1 VIIFS
6 SERQP
11 AGTERLLAAAAMI
24 GATINWIALW
34 RADLVL
40 SHYDAKA
47 HLVVARRI
55 IDNITP
61 GWQQIGGVWLPLPH
75 LLNALPT
82 QIDALYR
89 TGAFA
94 SVLSI
99 ACFGILIY
107 AASRH
112 VTLATGSRMA
122 ACVAAALL
130 MLNPNLLYLHATP
143 MTEPLLLAI
152 TFLALLWLAEWVVEN
167 RDDVP
172 APLGMALF
180 AAAWTRYEAWP
191 VIAVALPV
199 SLYACYRKG
208 VSRTAVIGRAW
219 RLALWPA
226 AAVFLFLLIS
236 RITTGM
242 WFVASGFYESDVNYN
257 GQLTKSLLAVWW
269 GTHRLGTRASELVAL
284 VGVALLIV
292 KASSTRTNAPLL
304 IPLTLVAFA
313 ALPVYAFHEGHP
325 FRIRYMIPAAAAC
338 AVLSGMAV
346 GCLRRRAQ
354 VIVASLLVGITLLQS
369 PPWWRGAPMLAES
382 LWDRSASE
390 ARHHVTACLSA
401 GYRGEKILA
410 SMGSL
415 AHYMQEL
422 SHEGFTVADFVHE
435 GNGVIWQFAMQTSPR
450 FHAGWMLVEEQSE
463 GGDILARRIRQDA
476 TFAQGMTRIC
486 DGGGVAL
493 YRRVSQK

>member
-6 SERQP
+6 SERHP
-11 AGTERLLAAAAMI
+11 AGTERLLAVAAMI
-24 GATINWIALW
+24 LATINWIALW

-47 HLVVARRI
+47 HLVVARRL

-75 LLNALPT
+75 LLNAFPT
-82 QIDALYR
+82 QIDVLYR

-94 SVLSI
+94 SVMSI
-99 ACFGILIY
+99 VCFGVVIY

-112 VTLATGSRMA
+112 VTLATGSRLA
-122 ACVAAALL
+122 ACVSAALL

-143 MTEPLLLAI
+143 MAEPLLLAI
-152 TFLALLWLAEWVVEN
+152 TFLALLWLGQWVVEN

-172 APLGMALF
+172 PRLGMALF

-191 VIAVALPV
+191 VIAVALPA
-199 SLYACYRKG
+199 SLYACYRSG
-208 VSRTAVIGRAW
+208 ASRTSVVGRAW
-219 RLALWPA
+219 KLALWPA
-226 AAVFLFLLIS
+226 AAVLLFLLIS

-242 WFVASGFYESDVNYN
+242 WFVAGGFFEPDAIYD
-257 GQLTKSLLAVWW
+257 GRLTKDLLAVWW
-269 GTHRLGTRASELVAL
+269 GTHRLGTRAAELVAL

-292 KASSTRTNAPLL
+292 RASKTPRNAPLL
-304 IPLTLVAFA
+304 IPLALLAFA
-313 ALPVYAFHEGHP
+313 VLPIYAFHEGHP

-346 GCLRRRAQ
+346 GCLRERTQ

-369 PPWWRGAPMLAES
+369 PPWWRGAPMIAES
-382 LWDRSASE
+382 LWDRPASQE
-390 ARHHVTACLSA
+390 RQHVTSCLSA
-401 GYRGEKILA
+401 QYRGGKILA

-422 SHEGFTVADFVHE
+422 SREGFTIADFVHE
-435 GNGVIWQFAMQTSPR
+435 GNGDIWQFAMQTGPR

-476 TFAQGMTRIC
+476 TFAQGMRRIC
-486 DGGGVAL
+486 EGGGVAL
-493 YRRVSQK
+493 YQRTSQK

>member
-6 SERQP
+6 SERKP

-47 HLVVARRI
+47 HLVVARRL
-55 IDNITP
+55 IDSITP

-99 ACFGILIY
+99 ACFGVVIY

-112 VTLATGSRMA
+112 VTLVTGSRLA
-122 ACVAAALL
+122 AGVSAALL

-143 MTEPLLLAI
+143 MTEPLLLAV
-152 TFLALLWLAEWVVEN
+152 TFLMLLWLAEWVIEN

-172 APLGMALF
+172 PRLGMALF

-191 VIAVALPV
+191 VIAVALPA
-199 SLYACYRKG
+199 SLYACYLSG
-208 VSRTAVIGRAW
+208 ASLTAVAGRAW

-236 RITTGM
+236 RSTTGS
-242 WFVASGFYESDVNYN
+242 WFVASGFFEPDAIYD

-269 GTHRLGTRASELVAL
+269 GTHRLGTRAAELVAL
-284 VGVALLIV
+284 AGVALLIV
-292 KASSTRTNAPLL
+292 RASNPPGNSALL
-304 IPLTLVAFA
+304 IPLALLAFA
-313 ALPVYAFHEGHP
+313 VLPVYAFYEGHP

-346 GCLRRRAQ
+346 GCMRRRAQ
-354 VIVASLLVGITLLQS
+354 LIVAGLLVGITMLQS

-390 ARHHVTACLSA
+390 ARQHVTSCLSA
-401 GYRGEKILA
+401 QYRGGKILA

-422 SHEGFTVADFVHE
+422 SREGFAVADFVHE
-435 GNGVIWQFAMQTSPR
+435 GNGAIWQFAMQTGPR
-450 FHAGWMLVEEQSE
+450 FQAGWMLVEERSE
-463 GGDILARRIRQDA
+463 GGDILARRIRHDG

-493 YRRVSQK
+493 YKRTS

>member
-11 AGTERLLAAAAMI
+11 AGTERLLSTAAVI

-75 LLNALPT
+75 LLNVLPM
-82 QIDALYR
+82 QFDVLYR

-94 SVLSI
+94 SMLSI
-99 ACFGILIY
+99 ACFGIVIY

-112 VTLATGSRMA
+112 VTLATGSRLA
-122 ACVAAALL
+122 ACVSALLL

-143 MTEPLLLAI
+143 MTEPLLLAM
-152 TFLALLWLAEWVVEN
+152 TFLALLWLAEWVIEN
-167 RDDVP
+167 RNDVP
-172 APLGMALF
+172 ARLGMALF

-191 VIAVALPV
+191 VIAVALPA
-199 SLYACYRKG
+199 SLYASYRHG
-208 VSRTAVIGRAW
+208 ASRVEVVDRAW

-226 AAVFLFLLIS
+226 AAVFLFLVTS
-236 RITTGM
+236 RVTTGM
-242 WFVASGFYESDVNYN
+242 WFVTGGFYEPDANYD
-257 GQLTKSLLAVWW
+257 GHLTKSLLAVWW

-284 VGVALLIV
+284 VGVALLIARV
-292 KASSTRTNAPLL
+292 SASRTKAALL
-304 IPLTLVAFA
+304 IPVALVAFA
-313 ALPVYAFHEGHP
+313 ALPVYAFYQGHP
-325 FRIRYMIPAAAAC
+325 FRIRYMIPTAAAC
-338 AVLSGMAV
+338 ALLSGTAV
-346 GCLRRRAQ
+346 GFLPRRAQ
-354 VIVASLLVGITLLQS
+354 MIVAGLLVGVTMLQS
-369 PPWWRGAPMLAES
+369 PPWWREAPMLAES

-390 ARHHVTACLSA
+390 ARHRVTSCLSA

-422 SHEGFTVADFVHE
+422 SREGFTVTDFVHE
-435 GNGVIWQFAMQTSPR
+435 GNGILWEFAMQTGPR
-450 FHAGWMLVEEQSE
+450 LHAGWMLVEEQSE
-463 GGDILARRIRQDA
+463 GGDVLARRIRQDA

-493 YRRVSQK
+493 YKRVSQK

>member
-1 VIIFS
+1 
-6 SERQP
+6 
-11 AGTERLLAAAAMI
+11 MI
-24 GATINWIALW
+24 VATVNWIALW

-55 IDNITP
+55 IDNVTP

-75 LLNALPT
+75 LLNVLPT

-94 SVLSI
+94 SALSI
-99 ACFGILIY
+99 ACFGVVIY
-107 AASRH
+107 AAARH
-112 VTLATGSRMA
+112 VTLVTGSRLGA
-122 ACVAAALL
+122 FVSAALL

-152 TFLALLWLAEWVVEN
+152 TFLALLWLTEWVLEN

-172 APLGMALF
+172 VWLGAALF

-191 VIAVALPV
+191 VIAAALPV
-199 SLYACYRKG
+199 SLYAAYRG
-208 VSRTAVIGRAW
+208 GAPRAVVLRRAW
-219 RLALWPA
+219 RLAVWPA
-226 AAVFLFLLIS
+226 AAVLLFLLIS
-236 RITTGM
+236 RITTGV
-242 WFVASGFYESDVNYN
+242 WFVASGFFEPDAIYD

-269 GTHRLGTRASELVAL
+269 GTHRLGTRAEELVAL
-284 VGVALLIV
+284 AGVALLIV
-292 KASSTRTNAPLL
+292 RASGTRRDAPLL
-304 IPLTLVAFA
+304 IPLALLAFA
-313 ALPVYAFHEGHP
+313 ALPVYAFYEGHP
-325 FRIRYMIPAAAAC
+325 FRIRYMIPAVAAC

-346 GCLRRRAQ
+346 GCLRERTQ
-354 VIVASLLVGITLLQS
+354 LIVTSLLVGLTLLQS
-369 PPWWRGAPMLAES
+369 PPWWRGAPMIAES
-382 LWDRSASE
+382 LWDRPASE
-390 ARHHVTACLSA
+390 ARHHVTSCLSD
-401 GYRGEKILA
+401 GYGGEKILA

-422 SHEGFTVADFVHE
+422 SGEGFTIADFVHE
-435 GNGVIWQFAMQTSPR
+435 GNGVLWEFAMRTGPR

-463 GGDILARRIRQDA
+463 GGDVLARRIQQDA
-476 TFAQGMTRIC
+476 TFAQGMTRMC

-493 YRRVSQK
+493 YKRVSTK

>member
-11 AGTERLLAAAAMI
+11 FGTERLLAAAAMI
-24 GATINWIALW
+24 AATINWIALW

-40 SHYDAKA
+40 RHYDAKA
-47 HLVVARRI
+47 HLVVARRL

-99 ACFGILIY
+99 ACFGIVIY

-112 VTLATGSRMA
+112 VTLATGSRLA
-122 ACVAAALL
+122 ACVSAALM

-152 TFLALLWLAEWVVEN
+152 TFLALLWLAEWAADN

-172 APLGMALF
+172 IRLGLVLF

-191 VIAVALPV
+191 VIAVALPA
-199 SLYACYRKG
+199 SLFACYWSG
-208 VSRTAVIGRAW
+208 ASRAVVVGRAW
-219 RLALWPA
+219 RLAGWPA
-226 AAVFLFLLIS
+226 AAVCLFLLIS

-242 WFVASGFYESDVNYN
+242 WFVASGFYEPDVNYE

-284 VGVALLIV
+284 VGVALLMV
-292 KASSTRTNAPLL
+292 KASSTRTKAPLL
-304 IPLTLVAFA
+304 MPLALVAFA
-313 ALPVYAFHEGHP
+313 TLPVYAFYEGHP

-354 VIVASLLVGITLLQS
+354 LIVASLLVGMTMLQS

-390 ARHHVTACLSA
+390 ARRHVTSCLSA
-401 GYRGEKILA
+401 EYRGGKILA

-422 SHEGFTVADFVHE
+422 SRDGFAIADFVHE
-435 GNGVIWQFAMQTSPR
+435 GNGDIWQFALQTGPR
-450 FHAGWMLVEEQSE
+450 FHAAWMLVEEQSE
-463 GGDILARRIRQDA
+463 GGDILARRIREDG
-476 TFAQGMTRIC
+476 TFAEGMTRIC
-486 DGGGVAL
+486 DGGGVGL
-493 YRRVSQK
+493 YKRTSQK